1 MPVSK
6 TRPRRPRA
14 RSRSTADRLAYDV
27 EAEWS
32 AADLALLAELQAA
45 EELLPDDAPRGL
57 LSVRLSVWT
66 EDTTSPVRQEL
77 DLRVLAREMGV
88 RVVGVASDLNVSA
101 TKVPPWKRKQ
111 LGDWLNN
118 RAPEFDVLLFWKLD
132 RFVRRLSDLGTMIRW
147 CDKHHKNLVSKNDQ
161 IDLTTTAGQVM
172 VTIIGGIAEIE
183 TANTSV
189 RVTSLW
195 DYTKTQSEWLIGKP
209 VWGYYIDEDDAGNLI
224 LSIDPEIHRALH
236 WCRNR
241 ALRGGSANRM
251 RNTLVRAGL
260 ATESLKTSSLLR
272 IFRNPALMGYR
283 TEIDQATKKAVP
295 VLDRNGNPIKV
306 AEGIFTEDEFATFGV
321 ALDSRSRKKVAQ
333 PSGDTKFL
341 GVMVCEDCTTNITV
355 KTTRN
360 KWGTYPY
367 LRCQKCKGGGMGIP
381 NPMEVYEEVVTN
393 VLDAIGDFPVQT
405 REYAQGG
412 SARAEQK
419 RLQDSVAYYM
429 TGLEPG
435 GKFTRTRFTKEQAEQ
450 TLDTLLEKLEAID
463 PASTQDRW
471 VYVHNGRTFREQ
483 WETTGIQGMAADLV
497 RVGIKCIVTRTKSPD
512 DGAKAVKLKL
522 QIPKDVRAR
531 LVIRT
536 DEFAEEFEGK

>member
-6 TRPRRPRA
+6 TRSRRT
-14 RSRSTADRLAYDV
+14 RSRSRSAADRLAYDV

-32 AADLALLAELQAA
+32 AADLALLEELHAA
-45 EELLPDDAPRGL
+45 EALLPEDAPRGL

-77 DLRVLAREMGV
+77 DLRVLARQMGV

-236 WCRNR
+236 WCRSR

-260 ATESLKTSSLLR
+260 ATESLQTSSLLR

-283 TEIDQATKKAVP
+283 TEIDRATKKAVS

-306 AEGIFTEDEFATFGV
+306 AEGIFTEDEFATFGA

-341 GVMVCEDCTTNITV
+341 GVMICEDCATNITV

-360 KWGTYPY
+360 KWGNYSY

-381 NPMEVYEEVVTN
+381 NPMEIYEEVVAS

-429 TGLEPG
+429 AGLEPD

-463 PASTQDRW
+463 PESTQDRW

-483 WETTGIQGMAADLV
+483 WEFTGIQGMATDLV
-497 RVGIKCIVTRTKSPD
+497 RVGVKCVVTRTKNPD
-512 DGAKAVKLKL
+512 DGAKTVKLKL

-536 DEFAEEFEGK
+536 DEFAEEFEGS